1 MGTTARAAA
10 SPRNDSHASSIELRL
25 AHLAWRK
32 QQTDR
37 QIQSALSS
45 ARTQQQRDASLQK
58 EKAAAQRAQRMQQ
71 LEAAV
76 RDELE
81 KPLKRAWQ

>member
-1 MGTTARAAA
+1 MEDINA
-10 SPRNDSHASSIELRL
+10 SAIEMRL
-25 AHLAWRK
+25 AHLAWRR

-37 QIQSALSS
+37 QIQSALNS
-45 ARTQQQRDASLQK
+45 ARMQQQRDASLQK

>member
-1 MGTTARAAA
+1 MDTQTA
-10 SPRNDSHASSIELRL
+10 PREPCHANAIEMRL
-25 AHLAWRK
+25 AHLAWRR

-45 ARTQQQRDASLQK
+45 ARTLQQRDASLQK
-58 EKAAAQRAQRMQQ
+58 EKAAAQRQQRMQE